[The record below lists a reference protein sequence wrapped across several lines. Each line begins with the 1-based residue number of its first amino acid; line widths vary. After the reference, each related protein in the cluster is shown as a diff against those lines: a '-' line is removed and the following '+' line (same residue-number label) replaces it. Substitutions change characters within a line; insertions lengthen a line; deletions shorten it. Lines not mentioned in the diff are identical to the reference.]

1 MHRPQKEQAVTGL
14 TDRLQRTVA
23 AVVVEFRGLNV
34 EQATQLRRRLGE
46 QGVEFK
52 VIKNTLLSRAAKE
65 VGVEGLDELLKGP
78 NAIAFSYS
86 DPVVAARSIQE
97 YVRTNRGT
105 EVAIKGG
112 LLEGKVIGME
122 VVRELADL
130 PSREVLLAR
139 VAGGMKSPIA
149 GLATVLSAPLRG
161 LAYGMKA
168 LADQKTAES
177 A

>member
-1 MHRPQKEQAVTGL
+1 MLRPKKEETVTGL
-14 TDRLQRTVA
+14 TDRLQRTVS

-34 EQATQLRRRLGE
+34 EQTTQLRRRLGE

-52 VIKNTLLSRAAKE
+52 VIKNTLFGRAARDA
-65 VGVEGLDELLKGP
+65 GVEGIDDLLKGP

-97 YVRTNRGT
+97 YVRANRGT
-105 EVAIKGG
+105 EIAIKGG
-112 LLEGKVIGME
+112 LLQGKVIGME

-130 PSREVLLAR
+130 PSRDVLLAR
-139 VAGGMKSPIA
+139 VAGGMKTPIA
-149 GLATVLSAPLRG
+149 GLATVLAAPLRG
-161 LAYGMKA
+161 LAYGVKA
-168 LADQKTAES
+168 LADKRSAES